1 MRVFRP
7 PRHYAFASRV
17 RASGHTEG
25 TSPERQR
32 GTAPNSAHDLHASI
46 RTQRATCGHLPRR
59 LIGIRPLT
67 RRPQHP
73 SLKELSPGQFFPLTS
88 YLTIFLFVVTLNPG
102 RTARDCQVVSIVA
115 PGDPTCNRVRWA
127 AVRNCHTMMPVPVG
141 PRRAPTH
148 PVPPAPPAPAI
159 VPAEIWYLLNFV
171 HGKWKPQFPT
181 SIVASVVSYNL
192 RQDFSQKTLPL
203 FLCGLPGSL
212 FWAQKSSK
220 SSGEDRI

>member
-25 TSPERQR
+25 TSPERKR

-73 SLKELSPGQFFPLTS
+73 SLKELSPGQFFPRTS

-102 RTARDCQVVSIVA
+102 RTARDCVNCGSRRPHLQ
-115 PGDPTCNRVRWA
+115 PGALGSRAKLSHNDA
-127 AVRNCHTMMPVPVG
+127 G
-141 PRRAPTH
+141 SGRAPTGPDAPRAARAARSCH
-148 PVPPAPPAPAI
+148 RPRRNLVFAEFCPWKVETPISNQHCSFCSKLQFTTGLLPENPPT
-159 VPAEIWYLLNFV
+159 VFV
-171 HGKWKPQFPT
+171 WISRFAFPGPEK
-181 SIVASVVSYNL
+181 
-192 RQDFSQKTLPL
+192 F
-203 FLCGLPGSL
+203 
-212 FWAQKSSK
+212 
-220 SSGEDRI
+220 